1 VNQIKD
7 FNIIRMKKIIK
18 TADAPLPIGPYN
30 QAVLKGNTLYAS
42 GQIAIDPKTNELI
55 SGDIKAETKQVMENL
70 AAVLH
75 AADMDFSQVVKCSI
89 FISDMN
95 DFSEINQVYG
105 SYFNDETAPAR
116 ETVQVSVLPKNVNV
130 EISLIAI
137 A

>member
-1 VNQIKD
+1 MNQIKD
-7 FNIIRMKKIIK
+7 FNIIQMKKIIK

-75 AADMDFSQVVKCSI
+75 AADMDFSQVMKCSI

-95 DFSEINQVYG
+95 DFSKINQVYG

>member
-1 VNQIKD
+1 
-7 FNIIRMKKIIK
+7 MKKIIK
-18 TADAPLPIGPYN
+18 TAEAPLPIGPYN

-42 GQIAIDPKTNELI
+42 GQIAIDPSTNVLI

-70 AAVLH
+70 AAVLR

-95 DFSEINQVYG
+95 DFSEINQIYG

>member
-1 VNQIKD
+1 
-7 FNIIRMKKIIK
+7 MKKIIK
-18 TADAPLPIGPYN
+18 TAEAPLPIGPYN

-42 GQIAIDPKTNELI
+42 GQIAIDPSTNVLI

-70 AAVLH
+70 AAVLR
-75 AADMDFSQVVKCSI
+75 AADMNFSQVVKCSI

-105 SYFNDETAPAR
+105 AYFNDETAPAR

>member
-1 VNQIKD
+1 
-7 FNIIRMKKIIK
+7 MKKTIK
-18 TADAPLPIGPYN
+18 TAEAPLPIGPYN

-42 GQIAIDPKTNELI
+42 GQIAIDPSTNVLI

-70 AAVLH
+70 AAVLR

-105 SYFNDETAPAR
+105 AYFNDETAPAR

>member
-1 VNQIKD
+1 
-7 FNIIRMKKIIK
+7 MKKIIK
-18 TADAPLPIGPYN
+18 TAEAPLPIGPYN

-42 GQIAIDPKTNELI
+42 GQIAIDPSTNVLI
-55 SGDIKAETKQVMENL
+55 SGDIKAETEQVMENL
-70 AAVLH
+70 AAVLR

-105 SYFNDETAPAR
+105 AYFNDETAPAR